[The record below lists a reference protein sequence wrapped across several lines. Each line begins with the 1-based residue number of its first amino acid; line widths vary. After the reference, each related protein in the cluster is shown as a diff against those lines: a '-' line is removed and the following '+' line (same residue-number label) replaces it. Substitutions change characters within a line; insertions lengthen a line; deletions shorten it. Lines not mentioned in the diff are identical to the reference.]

1 MTAAATPPHGGYAGA
16 HAHVQSRHRTTPS
29 PQRASTRA
37 LSAAGRASPP
47 SSVITTPTRNGV
59 APAIDGVVRASKDA
73 LHAGLVPGTHVQR
86 PPEQDRFDPR
96 RDVHVDA
103 GSDLGDL
110 LVGAGLD
117 PAGNA
122 DAEESPRIDQGG
134 GMGAADMNQ
143 LRRELPHV
151 AEELLQWARAR
162 AAKVSDATAVGT
174 SAGSGTETERG
185 DLVGP
190 VGLRRR
196 TICAEGGTKLR
207 STDDDNRVNAAT
219 YSASVPAKM
228 SSTRL
233 KEDMKEI
240 KSGIK
245 DIRVAAE
252 AQEQLTTSLDFR
264 IKSLTTEP
272 RSQPG
277 MLALIFSAEGLLLLI
292 LIGGLL
298 YLASVLQKLRSSVD
312 VLTARCSDLGSRVE
326 GIESSLARLGRHLGT

>member
-1 MTAAATPPHGGYAGA
+1 MTDWASPHVARGARSSTRMSNSPISPKSTTAAATPPYWGHAGA
-16 HAHVQSRHRTTPS
+16 RTHIQQHNYTAPS
-29 PQRASTRA
+29 PP
-37 LSAAGRASPP
+37 RASPSP
-47 SSVITTPTRNGV
+47 SSSVTTTPTRNGV

-73 LHAGLVPGTHVQR
+73 LHAGLVRGTHVQR
-86 PPEQDRFDPR
+86 PPKQDRFDPR
-96 RDVHVDA
+96 RDVHDDA
-103 GSDLGDL
+103 SADIRNL
-110 LVGAGLD
+110 LVGAGMD
-117 PAGNA
+117 SAGNA
-122 DAEESPRIDQGG
+122 DAEQSSGIDQRGS
-134 GMGAADMNQ
+134 MGAADMNQ

-162 AAKVSDATAVGT
+162 AAKVGDATAVGA
-174 SAGSGTETERG
+174 SVGSGTETDSTERD

-196 TICAEGGTKLR
+196 AICADGRTNLR
-207 STDDDNRVNAAT
+207 SIDDGKRVDAASD
-219 YSASVPAKM
+219 SASVPAKI

-292 LIGGLL
+292 LI
-298 YLASVLQKLRSSVD
+298 
-312 VLTARCSDLGSRVE
+312 ARDQ
-326 GIESSLARLGRHLGT
+326 